1 MAFRDNGVFA
11 QIGNGGGPG
20 PSSSYLIFLLFFL
33 IFLLCFLIFFLIEF
47 LMSLIYLLTF
57 FLRPLMFL
65 LKFLQANSSLL
76 AGPVK
81 FQYVVTRRNT

>member
-33 IFLLCFLIFFLIEF
+33 IFLLCFFIFFLILF
-47 LMSLIYLLTF
+47 LMSLI
-57 FLRPLMFL
+57 FLSGL
-65 LKFLQANSSLL
+65 
-76 AGPVK
+76 
-81 FQYVVTRRNT
+81 